1 MKTTS
6 EKITTNTRV
15 IKSHFTKY
23 GDTFKAFKEL
33 INNSIQADAK
43 NISIDITY
51 SPSITCKSGIEKISI
66 TDDGHGVSKSNFKT
80 TILEIGTNVKNN
92 GQGIGRFSS
101 FQIGELMKI
110 DTVAYDE
117 KESKFSRTVFGI
129 DTTDL
134 EDIALENIDLKVD
147 YDFFENNN
155 ENSYYKVE
163 IENLHHNI
171 QHNPLKKI
179 KSQTTFCQK
188 ILNKVY
194 SKIIPM
200 KFSIVK

>member
-33 INNSIQADAK
+33 INNSIQANAR
-43 NISIDITY
+43 NIRIDIKY
-51 SPSITCKSGIEKISI
+51 DDSLTCKSSIEKITVI
-66 TDDGHGVSKSNFKT
+66 DDGHGVSKNNFKN
-80 TILEIGTNVKNN
+80 TILEIGTNVKEK

-110 DTVAYDE
+110 DTLAFDE
-117 KESKFSRTVFGI
+117 KENKFSKVLFGI

-134 EDIALENIDLKVD
+134 EDISLENIDLKVD
-147 YDFFENNN
+147 YDYLDGKNH
-155 ENSYYKVE
+155 NSYYKVE

-171 QHNPLKKI
+171 QTKP
-179 KSQTTFCQK
+179 
-188 ILNKVY
+188 LNKNKITSNFLEKKY
-194 SKIIPM
+194 RSK
-200 KFSIVK
+200 FV